1 MNIVLYITFNKF
13 DNNLKFLSEKY
24 DFKVSSV
31 QDYYPN
37 NKINLILLDATLS
50 TDRSIEMA
58 KEIKKHSNI
67 PIIFI
72 ANNSIPKYIEQ
83 FFLNGEDYIIDSF
96 QNIELINKI
105 DTQLNLANLKFKLDE
120 EILFNDSLMESSNNI
135 LFIQDNNSII
145 KANNVFLKFFRVNN
159 VLEFNQKYN
168 CISEVFMEYE
178 NFYSKYI
185 LNNKQNWLNQ
195 LSNDKKTSEY
205 KILIMDINT
214 FEPKAFQIDVTALNN
229 SDKFLVTLV
238 DITKITI
245 KSKIFE
251 IQATYDSLTN
261 VYNRNKFNEII
272 EKAYEKYK
280 DNNTYLSFAIF
291 DIDFFKNVNDEY
303 GHIVGDETLVTFAQT
318 INNNIRDTDV
328 FARWG
333 GEEFTLLLPNTNILE
348 AYNIVEALRIKI
360 ENVQFKLIGQKTCS
374 VGITQFK
381 DNDTLKAVVER
392 ADEALYESKN
402 TGRNKVSVK

>member
-50 TDRSIEMA
+50 TDKSIEMA

-120 EILFNDSLMESSNNI
+120 ERLFNDSLMESSNNI

-145 KANNVFLKFFRVNN
+145 KANNVFLKFFQVNN

-348 AYNIVEALRIKI
+348 AYNIVEDLRIQI

-381 DNDTLKAVVER
+381 DNDTIKAVVER

>member
-1 MNIVLYITFNKF
+1 MNIVLYITFSKF

-24 DFKVSSV
+24 DFKVSSA
-31 QDYYPN
+31 QDYYSS
-37 NKINLILLDATLS
+37 NKINLVLLDATLS
-50 TDRSIEMA
+50 IDKSIEMA
-58 KEIKKHSNI
+58 KEIKKYSNI

-72 ANNSIPKYIEQ
+72 TNNCIPKYIEQ
-83 FFLNGEDYIIDSF
+83 FFLYGEDYIIDSF

-145 KANNVFLKFFRVNN
+145 KANNVFLKFFQVNS
-159 VLEFNQKYN
+159 VLEFNQRHN

-238 DITKITI
+238 DITKITM
-245 KSKIFE
+245 KSKKFE

-261 VYNRNKFNEII
+261 VYNRNKFNKII
-272 EKAYEKYK
+272 KKAYEKYK
-280 DNNTYLSFAIF
+280 ENNTHLSFAIF

-318 INNNIRDTDV
+318 INNSIRDTDV

-348 AYNIVEALRIKI
+348 TYNIVEALRIKI

-381 DNDTLKAVVER
+381 NNDTLKAVLER

>member
-145 KANNVFLKFFRVNN
+145 KANNVFLKFFQVNN

-245 KSKIFE
+245 KSKKFE

-272 EKAYEKYK
+272 KKAYEKYK
-280 DNNTYLSFAIF
+280 DNNTDLSFAIF

-348 AYNIVEALRIKI
+348 AYNIVEDLRIQI